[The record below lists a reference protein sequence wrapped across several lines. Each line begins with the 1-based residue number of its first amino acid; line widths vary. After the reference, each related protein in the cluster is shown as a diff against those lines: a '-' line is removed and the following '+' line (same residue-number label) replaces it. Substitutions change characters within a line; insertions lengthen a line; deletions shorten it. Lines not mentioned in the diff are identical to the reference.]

1 MEAPEFLIVA
11 IIAVLA
17 VVQSVFGIGLLVFG
31 TPTLLLLGLE
41 FPAILSEL
49 LPASVAVSFAQALKK
64 HPTAPPLPRDLYL
77 VCLPAICAGLLLV
90 SGGPATQWIDRL
102 IAFALL
108 ASAVVRAI
116 GTLRHALE
124 SALKKSSSFYHS
136 LMGLVHGLTNLGG
149 ALLTILAAATSN
161 EKTVI
166 RYTIARYYLA
176 FGIVQLLYLA
186 LFEGMLVALFSNVFN
201 GAIALAVYLV
211 VGNMLFHVLDGIRF
225 DKALTVFIGL
235 YGLAIIYATR
245 A

>member
-1 MEAPEFLIVA
+1 
-11 IIAVLA
+11 
-17 VVQSVFGIGLLVFG
+17 
-31 TPTLLLLGLE
+31 
-41 FPAILSEL
+41 
-49 LPASVAVSFAQALKK
+49 
-64 HPTAPPLPRDLYL
+64 
-77 VCLPAICAGLLLV
+77 
-90 SGGPATQWIDRL
+90 
-102 IAFALL
+102 
-108 ASAVVRAI
+108 
-116 GTLRHALE
+116 
-124 SALKKSSSFYHS
+124 
-136 LMGLVHGLTNLGG
+136 MGLVHGLTNLGG

-211 VGNMLFHVLDGIRF
+211 VGNRLFHGLDGKRF